1 MIRDQSYEVSTS
13 VEPAASSGIRV
24 PRPGQQQDGTGR
36 AGVLRVR
43 VPCPPSAACCS
54 PAAARCGT
62 CRRAEEGSIGEN
74 VAVEEDRD
82 IDIKSP
88 ERTNRFK
95 SKGMK
100 GKRRLWKKKNGMKY
114 ENKNVMKFIN
124 T

>member
-1 MIRDQSYEVSTS
+1 MSKSQGEFHS
-13 VEPAASSGIRV
+13 PKKLC
-24 PRPGQQQDGTGR
+24 R
-36 AGVLRVR
+36 ALH
-43 VPCPPSAACCS
+43 SA
-54 PAAARCGT
+54 AAARCGT

-100 GKRRLWKKKNGMKY
+100 GKGRLWKKKNGMKY